1 MKRRQ
6 TAKIFVR
13 ILVGSIV
20 LIAVMGCVGAPRGRP
35 RDVDIEDPIVRQ
47 PDILDHKNYKFG
59 REIPDWVFMEA
70 YEIEQFRDYRDFYV
84 FKFESPRA
92 QSLQGAQMW
101 ARNFQAA
108 SELTQTI
115 RNRVEVKFAGSAAG
129 DMDRVDEYMEEVV
142 SSLSSAQ
149 FSGYRPEADYWVELR
164 YYDAEGEVAE
174 EAYTYYVMYTIPKEI
189 LDRTVMKAL
198 EEADEESVSPE
209 ARRAR
214 DRVKDAFENGL

>member
-1 MKRRQ
+1 
-6 TAKIFVR
+6 
-13 ILVGSIV
+13 
-20 LIAVMGCVGAPRGRP
+20 
-35 RDVDIEDPIVRQ
+35 VDIEDPIVRQ

-70 YEIEQFRDYRDFYV
+70 YEIEQLRDYRDFYV

-108 SELTQTI
+108 SELAQTI

-142 SSLSSAQ
+142 NTLSSAE

-164 YYDAEGEVAE
+164 YYNAEGEVAE
-174 EAYTYYVMYTIPKEI
+174 EAYTYYVMYTIPKEV
-189 LDRTVMKAL
+189 LDRAVMEAL
-198 EEADEESVSPE
+198 EEADDESVSAE
-209 ARRAR
+209 ERRVR

>member
-6 TAKIFVR
+6 TAEIFVR

-70 YEIEQFRDYRDFYV
+70 YEIEQFRDYQDFYV

>member
-6 TAKIFVR
+6 TAEIFVR

>member
-1 MKRRQ
+1 MKRNTVLR
-6 TAKIFVR
+6 A
-13 ILVGSIV
+13 LVHV
-20 LIAVMGCVGAPRGRP
+20 LIVTLVLVAVAGCLGAPRGRP

-70 YEIEQFRDYRDFYV
+70 YEIEQLRDYRDFYV

-108 SELTQTI
+108 SELAQTI

-142 SSLSSAQ
+142 NTLSSAE

-164 YYDAEGEVAE
+164 YYNAEGEVAE
-174 EAYTYYVMYTIPKEI
+174 EAYTYYVMYTIPKEV
-189 LDRTVMKAL
+189 LDRAVMEAL
-198 EEADEESVSPE
+198 EEADDESVSAE
-209 ARRAR
+209 ERRVR